1 MMFRI
6 TFTTVAIMLLYAL
19 PGFLMVRTKLI
30 KQESISAFASML
42 MYVCTPALTFY
53 SLNKIE
59 YSAEIMGKLGL
70 FFVIAFFIML
80 VFATLAF
87 LVFRKKYEERQYRIY
102 TIASFLGNCT
112 FMGVPLLEALF
123 PEAPIAVAYS
133 IAFFLAMNIICWT
146 FGSYVI
152 TQDRKYISLKKVFIN
167 PAVLSVIVAVPL
179 WMLGF
184 PLPGMLMDSISLL
197 GRMTTPLCM
206 MVLGMRLATLT
217 FKTVFGNPMQY
228 VVVAIKQLALPL
240 VAYLVLLLIPA
251 DPILESTLFIIFCTP
266 IASVVL
272 NFAEMLHEGQETA
285 AGCVLLGSMLSIV
298 TIPVLSLL
306 L

>member
-1 MMFRI
+1 MMFQI
-6 TFTTVAIMLLYAL
+6 TFTTVAIMLLYAF
-19 PGFLMVRTKLI
+19 PGFLMIKSKLI
-30 KQESISAFASML
+30 KQDSIAAFASLL
-42 MYVCTPALTFY
+42 MYVCTPCLTFY

-59 YSAEIMGKLGL
+59 YSKDIVGKLGI
-70 FFVIAFFIML
+70 FFCIAFLVML
-80 VFATLAF
+80 VFASLAF
-87 LVFRKKYEERQYRIY
+87 LVFRKKYAEKQYRIY

-123 PEAPIAVAYS
+123 PDEPITVAYS
-133 IAFFLAMNIICWT
+133 ISFFLAMNIICWT

-152 TQDRKYISLKKVFIN
+152 TQDRKYISMKKVFIN

-184 PLPGMLMDSISLL
+184 PLPSMLMDSISLL

-206 MVLGMRLATLT
+206 LVLGMRLATLS

-228 VVVAIKQLALPL
+228 LIVAIKQLALPL
-240 VAYLVLLLIPA
+240 VAFLVLLIVPA
-251 DPILESTLFIIFCTP
+251 DPTLEKTLFIIFATP

>member
-184 PLPGMLMDSISLL
+184 PLPGMLMDSIWQNDHTSLHD
-197 GRMTTPLCM
+197 GAWN
-206 MVLGMRLATLT
+206 ATCDADLQDC
-217 FKTVFGNPMQY
+217 FWQSHAVCGSGN
-228 VVVAIKQLALPL
+228 K
-240 VAYLVLLLIPA
+240 
-251 DPILESTLFIIFCTP
+251 
-266 IASVVL
+266 
-272 NFAEMLHEGQETA
+272 A
-285 AGCVLLGSMLSIV
+285 AGTASGCISCSFAYSGGPH
-298 TIPVLSLL
+298 T
-306 L
+306 